1 MCAGASG
8 VAQAG
13 AGGRRSTARTS
24 WVAAAPARAAAG
36 HPAARALVLAHCT
49 RARRDPGG
57 APELLE
63 ATGGVVGA
71 RGGRD
76 SARPCSTVTH
86 GAAGVSVALGECDG
100 ALRATIARVHS
111 VFIILCVNISAR
123 VPVYRHRWVVPSTSM
138 KTRRIRVAVVR
149 C

>member
-1 MCAGASG
+1 MCAGPSG
-8 VAQAG
+8 IVRAG
-13 AGGRRSTARTS
+13 ASGRRSTARTR

-36 HPAARALVLAHCT
+36 RPAARALVHAHCT

-76 SARPCSTVTH
+76 SAGPCSPVAH
-86 GAAGVSVALGECDG
+86 GAAGVSGALGEGDG
-100 ALRATIARVHS
+100 AVRAAIARLHS
-111 VFIILCVNISAR
+111 ACV
-123 VPVYRHRWVVPSTSM
+123 
-138 KTRRIRVAVVR
+138 IR
-149 C
+149 